1 MVVLPSTRTK
11 LMPASELIAKT
22 ATEIVALLKAG
33 EVTTFDLLDALEVRI
48 AEVEPAVNALPTL
61 CFERARDRAKSLAGK
76 PMTERGV
83 LAGMPVAIKD
93 LLNVAGVR
101 STQGSPIFADTVPDT
116 SDVAVTTLEAAG
128 GVVYAKSNTPEFGAG
143 ANTFNEVF
151 GATLNPWDTSRS
163 CAGSSGG
170 SAVALASGTAWLAS
184 GSDLGGSLRNPAS
197 FCGIVGFRPTPG
209 RVAHG
214 PGALPFGSM
223 SVEGPMARTVAD
235 CALML
240 DAMTGQS
247 PVDPMSLE
255 RPAQSFVSSTASGRK
270 PKRVAF
276 SLDLGGITPV
286 DPEVAPL
293 VARAARR
300 FEEIGCVVEEASPD
314 FSDVQQIFQTLR
326 AMAFAAS
333 KKDLLVRHRDQLKP
347 EVIWNIEKG
356 LALSTEEVAAAELA
370 RGRLYHRVRAFYET
384 YDLVLSPAT
393 IAPPYPIEQRYLE
406 ECNGHRFSK
415 YIEWCTVAY
424 AFTCAALPAISVPAG
439 FTAGG
444 LPVGLQSAGPP
455 RGEAAVLSAAALFE
469 QVAPWAHTL
478 PVDPRVPRG

>member
-1 MVVLPSTRTK
+1 
-11 LMPASELIAKT
+11 MPASELIAKS
-22 ATEIVALLKAG
+22 ATDVVALLKSG
-33 EVTTFDLLDALEVRI
+33 EVTTLDLLDALEARI

-61 CFERARDRAKSLAGK
+61 CFERARDNARALAAK
-76 PMTERGV
+76 PVAERGV

-101 STQGSPIFADTVPDT
+101 STQGSPIFADTVPET

-128 GVVYAKSNTPEFGAG
+128 GVVYAKANTPEFGAG

-151 GATLNPWDTSRS
+151 GRTLNPWDTSKS

-170 SAVALASGTAWLAS
+170 SAVALATGTAWLAS

-214 PGALPFGSM
+214 PSALPFNSM

-240 DAMTGQS
+240 DAMSGST
-247 PVDPMSLE
+247 PVDPTSLE
-255 RPAQSFVSSTASGRK
+255 KPAMSFVDAVAARK
-270 PKRVAF
+270 APKRVAF
-276 SLDLGGITPV
+276 SRDLGGITPV
-286 DPEVAPL
+286 DPEVAAI
-293 VARAARR
+293 VEQAARK
-300 FEEIGCVVEEASPD
+300 FEDMGCIVEEACPD
-314 FSDVQQIFQTLR
+314 FTDVQMIFQTLR

-333 KKDLLVRHRDQLKP
+333 KKELLTTHRDKLKP

-356 LALSTEEVAAAELA
+356 LSLTMEEISAAELA
-370 RGRLYHRVRAFYET
+370 RGRYYHRVRQFYES
-384 YDLVLSPAT
+384 YDLVLCPAT
-393 IAPPYPIEQRYLE
+393 VVPPYPIEQRFVD
-406 ECNGHRFSK
+406 ECQGHKFSN

-424 AFTCAALPAISVPAG
+424 AFTCAAVPA
-439 FTAGG
+439 
-444 LPVGLQSAGPP
+444 P
-455 RGEAAVLSAAALFE
+455 RSP
-469 QVAPWAHTL
+469 AP
-478 PVDPRVPRG
+478 RRR

>member
-1 MVVLPSTRTK
+1 
-11 LMPASELIAKT
+11 MPASELIAKT

-33 EVTTFDLLDALEVRI
+33 EVTTLDLLDALEGRI

-61 CFERARDRAKSLAGK
+61 CFERAREAARALAAK
-76 PMTERGV
+76 PVAERGV

-93 LLNVAGVR
+93 LVNVAGVR
-101 STQGSPIFADTVPDT
+101 STQGSPIFADFVPET
-116 SDVAVTTLEAAG
+116 SDVVVTTLEAAG
-128 GVVYAKSNTPEFGAG
+128 GVIYAKANTPEFGAG

-151 GATLNPWDTSRS
+151 GRTLNPWDTSKS

-170 SAVALASGTAWLAS
+170 SAVALATGTAWMAS

-214 PGALPFGSM
+214 PAALPYNSM

-240 DAMTGQS
+240 DAMCGQT
-247 PVDPMSLE
+247 PVDPISLE
-255 RPAQSFVSSTASGRK
+255 RPAVSFVDAVAARRA

-276 SLDLGGITPV
+276 SRDLGGITPV
-286 DPEVAPL
+286 DPEVADI
-293 VARAARR
+293 VERAARR
-300 FEEIGCVVEEASPD
+300 FEAMGCTVEEASPD
-314 FSDVQQIFQTLR
+314 FADVQMIFQTMR
-326 AMAFAAS
+326 AMGMAAG
-333 KKDLLVRHRDQLKP
+333 KKDLLATHRDQLKP

-356 LALSTEEVAAAELA
+356 LELTMADIAAAELA
-370 RGRLYHRVRAFYET
+370 RGRYYHRVRAFYDR
-384 YDLVLSPAT
+384 YDLVLCPAT
-393 IAPPYPIEQRYLE
+393 VVPPYPIEDRYVA
-406 ECNGHRFSK
+406 ECQGHTFSN

-424 AFTCAALPAISVPAG
+424 AFTCAGLPAISVPAG

-444 LPVGLQSAGPP
+444 LPVGLQIAGPP
-455 RGEAAVLSAAALFE
+455 RGEAAVLAAAAMFE
-469 QVAPWAHTL
+469 DIAPWAHTL
-478 PVDPRVPRG
+478 PVDPRGPKG